1 MGVAALAATLAIIS
15 LTLNRLVQRKLRLS
29 LFLFAGYLLFNL
41 VVWQRPDLF
50 PGLEGDLQGLERL
63 VFAAAAINLLV
74 YVLINPLRKDRVPDA
89 FPSILQDAMVI
100 GLLVLIATFVFED
113 KLLTTS
119 AVGAVVVGFALQDT
133 LGNAFAGLGIQSE
146 KPFRVG
152 HWIRVG
158 DFEGRVAEV
167 TWRATKLRTKSGN
180 FVIVPNNIIAKDA
193 ITNYSE
199 PAVPTRLEVEVGASY
214 LSTPADVKAAA
225 LEALRQVPRVLD
237 APAPDV
243 LLHSFDGSAI
253 TYRVR
258 FWIADYELDDET
270 RDEVRTSIFY
280 AFGRRGIEI
289 PWPIEVGYSRD
300 WPEPDAATKQ
310 QERERV
316 LARVDLFSRLTD
328 EQRRDIA
335 AASAIRAVRCRRG
348 HRPAER
354 PGAVDVHRLL
364 RFGRRAAR
372 ARSARGRRDR
382 DGRVFRRDVAAD
394 GRRPLGVGRRAGR
407 HGRPRARC
415 GAVPCA
421 GGGGP
426 EGRRGDR
433 RGRDDAPRAVGSD
446 TRRDPDRRRGRCPGD
461 VSGADEEVPEA
472 GLAPRLQLP
481 APQQSCWL
489 TSVCGR

>member
-1 MGVAALAATLAIIS
+1 LITGVAALVATLVIVS

-29 LFLFAGYLLFNL
+29 LFLFAGYILFNL
-41 VVWQRPDLF
+41 VVWQRPGLF
-50 PGLEGDLQGLERL
+50 PGLAGDFQGLERL

-74 YVLINPLRKDRVPDA
+74 YVLINPLRADRVPDA

-225 LEALRQVPRVLD
+225 LEALGQVPRVLKT
-237 APAPDV
+237 PPPDV
-243 LLHSFDGSAI
+243 LLHAFDGSAI
-253 TYRVR
+253 TYRIR
-258 FWIADYELDDET
+258 FWLADYEFDDEA
-270 RDEVRTSIFY
+270 RDEARTAIFY

-316 LARVDLFSRLTD
+316 LARVDLFSRLTGD
-328 EQRRDIA
+328 QRRDIA
-335 AASAIRAVRCRRG
+335 AASVIRLFGAGETIVRQHSPGQSMFVICSGTVTVVLEPDRREVAVIEAG
-348 HRPAER
+348 GYFGEMS
-354 PGAVDVHRLL
+354 LL
-364 RFGRRAAR
+364 TGD
-372 ARSARGRRDR
+372 ARSASVVARGDTAVLEL
-382 DGRVFRRDVAAD
+382 DADVFRALGAADPKAVEEIGVAAMT
-394 GRRPLGVGRRAGR
+394 RRAQLAQIRDAAPNATAAEAPATFLGR
-407 HGRPRARC
+407 MKKF
-415 GAVPCA
+415 
-421 GGGGP
+421 
-426 EGRRGDR
+426 
-433 RGRDDAPRAVGSD
+433 
-446 TRRDPDRRRGRCPGD
+446 
-461 VSGADEEVPEA
+461 
-472 GLAPRLQLP
+472 LRL
-481 APQQSCWL
+481 
-489 TSVCGR
+489 G

>member
-15 LTLNRLVQRKLRLS
+15 LTVNRLVQRKLRLS
-29 LFLFAGYLLFNL
+29 LFLFAGYVLFNI
-41 VVWQRPDLF
+41 VAWQRPNLF
-50 PGLEGDLQGLERL
+50 PGVEGDLQGLERL

-74 YVLINPLRKDRVPDA
+74 YALVNPLRADRVPDA
-89 FPSILQDAMVI
+89 FPTILQDAMVI

-199 PAVPTRLEVEVGASY
+199 PAVPSRLEVEVGASY
-214 LSTPADVKAAA
+214 LSTPGDVKAAA
-225 LEALRQVPRVLD
+225 LDAVGQVSRVLE

-258 FWIADYELDDET
+258 FWIADYEYDDHA
-270 RDEVRTSIFY
+270 RDEVRTAIFY

-300 WPEPDAATKQ
+300 WPEPDVATRQ
-310 QERERV
+310 LERERV

-335 AASAIRAVRCRRG
+335 TASAIRLYGAGEVIVRQGDPGQSMFIICSGAAAV
-348 HRPAER
+348 
-354 PGAVDVHRLL
+354 LL
-364 RFGRRAAR
+364 EPGRREVAVIGTGGYFGEMSLLTGD
-372 ARSARGRRDR
+372 ARSASVVARGDTAVLEL
-382 DGRVFRRDVAAD
+382 DAELFRALGAADPKAVEEIGVAAMA
-394 GRRPLGVGRRAGR
+394 RRAQL
-407 HGRPRARC
+407 AQI
-415 GAVPCA
+415 
-421 GGGGP
+421 
-426 EGRRGDR
+426 
-433 RGRDDAPRAVGSD
+433 RDETQNAAAADAPA
-446 TRRDPDRRRGRCPGD
+446 TFLGRMKKFLR
-461 VSGADEEVPEA
+461 
-472 GLAPRLQLP
+472 LA
-481 APQQSCWL
+481 
-489 TSVCGR
+489 

>member
-1 MGVAALAATLAIIS
+1 
-15 LTLNRLVQRKLRLS
+15 
-29 LFLFAGYLLFNL
+29 
-41 VVWQRPDLF
+41 
-50 PGLEGDLQGLERL
+50 
-63 VFAAAAINLLV
+63 
-74 YVLINPLRKDRVPDA
+74 
-89 FPSILQDAMVI
+89 MVI

-158 DFEGRVAEV
+158 EFEGRVAEV
-167 TWRATKLRTKSGN
+167 TWRATKLRTKAGN

-225 LEALRQVPRVLD
+225 LEAMRQVPRVLP
-237 APAPDV
+237 APPPDV

-253 TYRVR
+253 TYRIR
-258 FWIADYELDDET
+258 FWIADYEHDDSIK
-270 RDEVRTSIFY
+270 DEVRTAIFY

-289 PWPIEVGYSRD
+289 PWPIEVGYSRE

-328 EQRRDIA
+328 DQRRDIA
-335 AASAIRAVRCRRG
+335 AASVIRLFGAGEAIVRQNDPGQSMFIICSGSAAVLLEPDRR
-348 HRPAER
+348 EV
-354 PGAVDVHRLL
+354 AVIETGGYFGEMSLL
-364 RFGRRAAR
+364 TGD
-372 ARSARGRRDR
+372 ARSASVVARGDTAVLEL
-382 DGRVFRRDVAAD
+382 DAEVFRALGAAD
-394 GRRPLGVGRRAGR
+394 PKSVEEIGLAAVTRRAQLAQIR
-407 HGRPRARC
+407 ETTQNA
-415 GAVPCA
+415 AVA
-421 GGGGP
+421 
-426 EGRRGDR
+426 
-433 RGRDDAPRAVGSD
+433 DAPA
-446 TRRDPDRRRGRCPGD
+446 TFLGRMKQF
-461 VSGADEEVPEA
+461 
-472 GLAPRLQLP
+472 LRL
-481 APQQSCWL
+481 
-489 TSVCGR
+489 T